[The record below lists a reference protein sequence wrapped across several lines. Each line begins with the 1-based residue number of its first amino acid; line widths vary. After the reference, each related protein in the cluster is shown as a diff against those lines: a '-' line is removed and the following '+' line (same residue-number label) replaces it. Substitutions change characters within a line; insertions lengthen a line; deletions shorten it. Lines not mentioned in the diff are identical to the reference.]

1 MKTEQTNTPDP
12 QLRSQLDARSKK
24 YDEAYDSNDAA
35 AVASF
40 FTEDAVLVTD
50 RGPISGREAIEKY
63 HADMFKQFQ
72 ISNHIGKADQYSP
85 HAIGTAGDEALARDR
100 SSSHPVTRSI
110 CRPGRPSCHGKK
122 IALYPVLRL
131 RSQDR
136 CNASAIPMR
145 NGSDTLLSCKN
156 AIPRTAEPKRK

>member
-85 HAIGTAGDEALARDR
+85 HAIGTAGDEALAL
-100 SSSHPVTRSI
+100 RSI
-110 CRPGRPSCHGKK
+110 VEPPGYRINLSPWPSVLPRKK
-122 IALYPVLRL
+122 ITLYP
-131 RSQDR
+131 SYGFG
-136 CNASAIPMR
+136 PR
-145 NGSDTLLSCKN
+145 NV
-156 AIPRTAEPKRK
+156 